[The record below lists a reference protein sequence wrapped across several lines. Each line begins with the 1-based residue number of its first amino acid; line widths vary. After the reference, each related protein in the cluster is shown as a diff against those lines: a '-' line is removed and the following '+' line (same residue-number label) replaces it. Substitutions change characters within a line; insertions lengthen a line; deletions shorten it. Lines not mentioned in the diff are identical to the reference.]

1 MEAKSSNLSVLLE
14 EGVKRGRVKM
24 DFETE
29 IRFGS
34 DVQKIIIISI
44 SRRAICEFLKG
55 WLAIAK
61 LKPLS
66 LFISLLLMLK
76 KAFDNV
82 KIGK

>member
-34 DVQKIIIISI
+34 DVHKIIITSK
-44 SRRAICEFLKG
+44 RF
-55 WLAIAK
+55 
-61 LKPLS
+61 
-66 LFISLLLMLK
+66 
-76 KAFDNV
+76 NQ
-82 KIGK
+82 

>member
-34 DVQKIIIISI
+34 DVQKIILIST
-44 SRRAICEFLKG
+44 SRRAICEFLNCHVIIDV
-55 WLAIAK
+55 ACCC
-61 LKPLS
+61 
-66 LFISLLLMLK
+66 
-76 KAFDNV
+76 
-82 KIGK
+82 

>member
-34 DVQKIIIISI
+34 DVQKIIIIST
-44 SRRAICEFLKG
+44 SRRAICEFLNCYVIIDVVCC
-55 WLAIAK
+55 W
-61 LKPLS
+61 
-66 LFISLLLMLK
+66 
-76 KAFDNV
+76 
-82 KIGK
+82 

>member
-34 DVQKIIIISI
+34 DVQKIIIISK
-44 SRRAICEFLKG
+44 SSRAIYEFFNCHV
-55 WLAIAK
+55 I
-61 LKPLS
+61 
-66 LFISLLLMLK
+66 I
-76 KAFDNV
+76 DV
-82 KIGK
+82 VCCC

>member
-34 DVQKIIIISI
+34 DVQKIILIST
-44 SRRAICEFLKG
+44 SRRAICEFFNYHLIIDV
-55 WLAIAK
+55 ACCC
-61 LKPLS
+61 
-66 LFISLLLMLK
+66 
-76 KAFDNV
+76 
-82 KIGK
+82 